1 MKDYTELIKKLP
13 APVATELYYLNHA
26 IETDNW
32 HGMIFA
38 MKDTY
43 ETLTKYVCL
52 CMCAS
57 IEAEGDDSFCKILL
71 SPEKSLSF
79 GDWTNDILSCVRKS
93 KWANDC
99 AIIKN
104 FCKKLTGLYTTSGI
118 VSWRNETI
126 GHGLMEAVP
135 DESMKQDIQ
144 EKMDQLEKFLVDHP
158 FPAELVIED
167 EQGAQILGYQ
177 DRYAQKTLFLKKDGK
192 LISTEPFLCIRDE
205 QLSMFESVDR
215 HGVCRYSNYTKRC
228 RLIADGGYWT
238 EKRKK
243 YFDVVNV
250 SDDTTCM
257 DDVYLSNMDKTM
269 DGFHISHEYMKPE
282 YMQHWVE
289 NCLEAF
295 PSGVFLMQGGR
306 NTGKSS
312 FVYACDDLA
321 GHDKQNIKLSDDVS
335 TRAFYCSRI
344 SFSGQNDFS
353 GHLIDCLRQSKD
365 GQEIRFRNDS
375 IPSVADGMGNVLK
388 FFREA
393 YEHIYATEK
402 LLIFIDGID
411 ELRPEDVEILRDIP
425 SAAQMPDGVYM
436 ILTCRK
442 ETSEIPP
449 QVCDFINIYHFTDQ
463 VCFEL
468 DQENEELLRRYLEE
482 KLKFNKNQS
491 LTLAKALED
500 RFSALPLLRYF
511 SVRDIWNALA
521 GNKNALRLENLADA
535 YLKLLEQRYGAR
547 YFSQFV
553 EFLVLIAD
561 ETEPLTMLELAFL
574 VEQQRLP
581 VRYMC
586 FLKDASPFLIEYRHY
601 RGNVYVFAQEELR
614 KWIKERYK
622 KELLVLAEGW
632 ELRLQAL
639 PVDQTVECSIVELD
653 TLLYMGANLARI
665 YRENEKSIADKRIL
679 KTMLMICYSVAPD
692 QQIHRVI
699 RSQHGL
705 ETIFYTIAAEIQKH
719 SFEMED
725 IEMFLDVAARMVHQY
740 AILQRHVECEQM
752 INKVEDCITILSCEG
767 IDQTPRIRLQIAI
780 FCSQAML
787 YYADL
792 YQIHEA
798 EAYFLQARKLLEDM
812 SGWSVEELKKGKE
825 INKALIHNY
834 IGLYRNIDFKRVEP
848 FLQELYEIALA
859 GAHDYSAVSDML
871 MVAMA
876 YKSGRNE
883 QKAEEILR
891 EACGW
896 FDNLGEPETIMETEL
911 QTVTH
916 WRLCQS
922 INERCHTNQVTL
934 SEIRMAKNM
943 MDDIINHT
951 IMLEQQGYLVM
962 ALHKP
967 DFMTTGMLLRGTE
980 AVLLSVI
987 PDQKEQFD
995 IIKKEAIQA
1004 ADTVRT
1010 LYQNMKVEGV
1020 SYDRVTGC
1028 FNLMNCACIY
1038 AEFGRYAEALQQ
1050 LEEILKDLN
1059 RVQNPAE
1066 EQVRAIVSGKYE
1078 EIRRCMGR

>member
-38 MKDTY
+38 LKDAY

-52 CMCAS
+52 CICVGM
-57 IEAEGDDSFCKILL
+57 EAEGDDSFCKILL

-93 KWANDC
+93 KRANDC
-99 AIIKN
+99 ATIKN
-104 FCKKLTGLYTTSGI
+104 FCKKLTGLYASSGI

-135 DESMKQDIQ
+135 DESMKRDILG
-144 EKMDQLEKFLVDHP
+144 KMDQLEKFLVDCP
-158 FPAELVIED
+158 FPVELIIAD

-177 DRYAQKTLFLKKDGK
+177 DRYGQKTVFLNKDGK
-192 LISTEPFLCIRDE
+192 LVSTVPFICIRDE
-205 QLSMFESVDR
+205 QLCMFESVDR
-215 HGVCRYSNYTKRC
+215 HGVCRYSNHMKRC
-228 RLIADGGYWT
+228 RLVVDGGYWT

-250 SDDTTCM
+250 SDDTTCAG
-257 DDVYLSNMDKTM
+257 DVYLSNMDKTM
-269 DGFHISHEYMKPE
+269 DGYHISHEYMKPE

-289 NCLEAF
+289 SCLESV
-295 PSGVFLMQGGR
+295 PNGVFLMQGGR

-321 GHDKQNIKLSDDVS
+321 GHDKQRIKLSDDVS
-335 TRAFYCSRI
+335 ARAFYCSRI

-365 GQEIRFRNDS
+365 GQEIRFRNES
-375 IPSVADGMGNVLK
+375 IPSVADGIGNVLK

-393 YEHIYATEK
+393 YEYIFATEK
-402 LLIFIDGID
+402 LLLFIDGID
-411 ELRPEDVEILRDIP
+411 ELRPEDVDILRDIP
-425 SAAQMPDGVYM
+425 LATQMPDGVYM

-442 ETSEIPP
+442 EMAEIPP
-449 QVCDFINIYHFTDQ
+449 QVCDFINRYHFTDQ

-468 DQENEELLRRYLEE
+468 EQENEQLLRRYLEE
-482 KLKFNKNQS
+482 KLKFDQNQS

-511 SVRDIWNALA
+511 SVTDIWNSLA
-521 GNKNALRLENLADA
+521 ENKDALRLDTLADA
-535 YLKLLEQRYGAR
+535 YLKILQQRYGTR
-547 YFSQFV
+547 YFAQFV
-553 EFLVLIAD
+553 EFLVLIAS
-561 ETEPLTMLELAFL
+561 ETEPLTLVELAFL
-574 VEQQRLP
+574 VEQLGMS

-586 FLKDASPFLIEYRHY
+586 FLKDASPFLAEYRHY

-614 KWIKERYK
+614 KWIKKRYK
-622 KELLVLAEGW
+622 KELLELAESW
-632 ELRLQAL
+632 ELCLQAL

-653 TLLYMGANLARI
+653 ALLYMGANLAWI
-665 YRENEKSIADKRIL
+665 YQENEKSIVDKRIL
-679 KTMLMICYSVAPD
+679 KTMLMICYSVPPGE
-692 QQIHRVI
+692 QIHRVV

-705 ETIFYTIAAEIQKH
+705 ETIFYTIAGEIQKRL
-719 SFEMED
+719 FAMGD
-725 IEMFLDVAARMVHQY
+725 IEMFLDVAARMIHQY
-740 AILQRHVECEQM
+740 MILQRHVECEQM
-752 INKVEDCITILSCEG
+752 INKVKDCVTILACEG
-767 IDQTPRIRLQIAI
+767 IDKTPRIRQQIAV
-780 FCSQAML
+780 FWSQAML
-787 YYADL
+787 YYAEL

-798 EAYFLQARKLLEDM
+798 EACFGQARKLLEDM
-812 SGWSVEELKKGKE
+812 SDWSVEELEKGKE

-834 IGLYRNIDFKRVEP
+834 IGLYRNIDYKRAEP

-859 GAHDYSAVSDML
+859 GMHDYDGVNDML

-876 YKSGRNE
+876 YKSGRND

-896 FDNLGEPETIMETEL
+896 LDNLGEPATIMEMEL
-911 QTVTH
+911 WTVTQ

-934 SEIRMAKNM
+934 SEIRMAKSM

-951 IMLEQQGYLVM
+951 ILVEQQGYPVM

-980 AVLLSVI
+980 AALLSEI
-987 PDQKEQFD
+987 PGQEEQFH
-995 IIKKEAIQA
+995 IIKNEAIQA
-1004 ADTVRT
+1004 ADMVRS
-1010 LYQNMKVEGV
+1010 LYQNMKAGGT
-1020 SYDRVTGC
+1020 SYDRITGS

-1050 LEEILKDLN
+1050 LEGILKDLN
-1059 RVQNPAE
+1059 SVQNPAE

-1078 EIRRCMGR
+1078 EIRSCIGM